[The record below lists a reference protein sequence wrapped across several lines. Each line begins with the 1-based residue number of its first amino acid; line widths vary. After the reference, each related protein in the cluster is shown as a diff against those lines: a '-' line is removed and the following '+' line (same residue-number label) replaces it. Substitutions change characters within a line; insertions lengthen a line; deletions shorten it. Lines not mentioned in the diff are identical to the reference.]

1 MTITTALSPARE
13 QAFQSTL
20 TAQQKRSGHVQF
32 SLPPVS
38 DPTAPA
44 GSSAPSASGAA
55 ALSRN
60 LLPIAVPIAALN
72 DSITTTTQPPA
83 GPTSSGSGPGHIGVT
98 LPIEPVGTTPAS
110 TLGTTAAGTVR
121 NHGNLVSA
129 RLISRL
135 YQQPA

>member
-1 MTITTALSPARE
+1 MTSTTALSPARD

-44 GSSAPSASGAA
+44 GSSTPGAGGAA

-72 DSITTTTQPPA
+72 GSVTATPQQPA
-83 GPTSSGSGPGHIGVT
+83 APTSSGPGPVHIGVT
-98 LPIEPVGTTPAS
+98 LPIAPVGAAPAADTGAS
-110 TLGTTAAGTVR
+110 AAGTVR

>member
-13 QAFQSTL
+13 QAFHSTL
-20 TAQQKRSGHVQF
+20 ASQQKRNGHVQF

-38 DPTAPA
+38 DPTAPS
-44 GSSAPSASGAA
+44 GSSASGASGAA

-72 DSITTTTQPPA
+72 DSITATTQPPA
-83 GPTSSGSGPGHIGVT
+83 APTSSGSGPGHIGVT
-98 LPIEPVGTTPAS
+98 LPIAPVGTVPAT
-110 TLGTTAAGTVR
+110 TLGATAAGTVR
-121 NHGNLVSA
+121 NQGNLVSA